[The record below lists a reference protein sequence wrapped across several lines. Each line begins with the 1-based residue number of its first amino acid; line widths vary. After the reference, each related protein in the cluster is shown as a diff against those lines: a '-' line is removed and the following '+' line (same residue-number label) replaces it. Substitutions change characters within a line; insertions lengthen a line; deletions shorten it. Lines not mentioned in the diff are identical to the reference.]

1 MATATAPAAEEHGE
15 RLQKGQLSLRNC
27 VALSAAVMAP
37 VIAVILNAPAAA
49 GNGGAALPLAFLVA
63 FIAIA
68 FVAVSVIEF
77 SRRLPTSG
85 SFYTFVSHGLGGGAG
100 FFTGWLYF
108 AAFIMFAIGLFTANG
123 AFFHDYLQSEW
134 SANVPWWVLSLI
146 LMALV
151 FALSIRS
158 IKASV
163 RVDLAL
169 LGFEMAVFLL
179 LAVIAIVR
187 AHGGNSFHYFS
198 PSASPHHVKGVGLA
212 AVFGILSFIGFES
225 ASVLGEETRDAK
237 RNIPKAVFG
246 AMAIIGAFYVFMMYS
261 LAAGYH
267 LNDPAQMKAFL
278 GDSTPFPTIAHRY
291 AHWLVQVIDIAA
303 ILGLFSCFLAVQN
316 ATVRVLFA
324 MGRDRVLPPAM
335 GKVHRSWHS
344 PYAAIYTLTAFS
356 VGAGLGLSA
365 WLGSGLT
372 DVYGWTGSL
381 GTVAVILVYMLSCL
395 ASIRYFARDP
405 ERSIVKHVILP
416 LAGVAALGYP
426 LYFVAKPG
434 QSYPYNL
441 VPYLVLAWVVLG
453 VAAYFYFRATAPR
466 KLAAI
471 GRLIAEE
478 EDDVAE
484 GRLLSA
490 PL

>member
-1 MATATAPAAEEHGE
+1 
-15 RLQKGQLSLRNC
+15 
-27 VALSAAVMAP
+27 
-37 VIAVILNAPAAA
+37 
-49 GNGGAALPLAFLVA
+49 
-63 FIAIA
+63 
-68 FVAVSVIEF
+68 
-77 SRRLPTSG
+77 
-85 SFYTFVSHGLGGGAG
+85 
-100 FFTGWLYF
+100 
-108 AAFIMFAIGLFTANG
+108 
-123 AFFHDYLQSEW
+123 
-134 SANVPWWVLSLI
+134 
-146 LMALV
+146 
-151 FALSIRS
+151 
-158 IKASV
+158 
-163 RVDLAL
+163 
-169 LGFEMAVFLL
+169 
-179 LAVIAIVR
+179 
-187 AHGGNSFHYFS
+187 
-198 PSASPHHVKGVGLA
+198 
-212 AVFGILSFIGFES
+212 
-225 ASVLGEETRDAK
+225 
-237 RNIPKAVFG
+237 
-246 AMAIIGAFYVFMMYS
+246 MAIIGAFYVFMMYS